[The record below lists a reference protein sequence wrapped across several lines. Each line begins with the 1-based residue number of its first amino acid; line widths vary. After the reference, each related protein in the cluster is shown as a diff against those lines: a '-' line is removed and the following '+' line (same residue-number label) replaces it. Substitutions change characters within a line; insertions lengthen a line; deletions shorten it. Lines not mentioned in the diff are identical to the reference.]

1 MKRYAKIMCLLLFT
15 ALAKAGD
22 PEVVQLSPDTY
33 MISRAD
39 HGGIFGGGLPKLTVK
54 VIKQANEFAAKQ
66 GKIAIPLASV
76 EHPMGNGPAQ
86 WATFEYQFRVVDR
99 NDPEA
104 RRTSLQPSA
113 STVVKIEQSPSSATL
128 TPAPKPDLYAELIK
142 LDDLKKRGI
151 ISDSEF
157 QAEKTKLLAR

>member
-1 MKRYAKIMCLLLFT
+1 MMRFAAAICLLLFAT
-15 ALAKAGD
+15 LASARD

-54 VIKQANEFAAKQ
+54 VIKQANEFAAKK

-76 EHPMGNGPAQ
+76 EHPMGSGPGQ
-86 WATFEYQFRVVDR
+86 WATFEYQFRVVDK

-113 STVVKIEQSPSSATL
+113 NVVVKMEQPTQSATP
-128 TPAPKPDLYAELIK
+128 PAAAKPDLYSELLK
-142 LDDLKKRGI
+142 LDDLRKRGI
-151 ISDSEF
+151 ITEPEF
-157 QAEKTKLLAR
+157 QAQKAKLLAQ